1 MRQSTDWLAANAQ
14 FSPNESFFFSAEK
27 QRKSQEGRQLT
38 LTLILVCGAFLVL
51 ASPIFT
57 LLTVFTFVDPL
68 ASPRRFA
75 NFNLMRGIFEQVG
88 RNVF

>member
-1 MRQSTDWLAANAQ
+1 MNHPANPQ
-14 FSPNESFFFSAEK
+14 VLLRNISLSAEK

-88 RNVF
+88 YL